1 MYLLF
6 VSLQATAVVPLP
18 RKQSRT
24 TSFSLEEL
32 RIRVLIMFKGLIVGM
47 AAGAVIGIA
56 LDPLSSRDKR
66 MMKKKVEKAI
76 GMLK

>member
-1 MYLLF
+1 MGN
-6 VSLQATAVVPLP
+6 
-18 RKQSRT
+18 
-24 TSFSLEEL
+24 
-32 RIRVLIMFKGLIVGM
+32 MFKGLIVGM

-76 GMLK
+76 GMLR